1 MRNSKSSV
9 LSFSPWLCRLTLLML
24 LLTLAAIGQQASI
37 VPTLV
42 NFKGIITDVD
52 GKPMT
57 GTVGVTFY
65 LYQDSEGGTPLWM
78 ETQNVQP
85 DKSGRYAVSLG
96 ATKSAGLPTDVFVSG
111 EARWLGVQPE
121 GQAEQP
127 RVLLLSVPYALKAG
141 DAETIGGLPAS
152 AFLRAAPPA
161 VGSLVSSNPA
171 ATVPPPAATDVTT
184 TGGTLNYLPIFSGAA
199 TIIDSAV
206 FQTGSGTTAKV
217 GINTTTPVT
226 QLDVNGAG
234 NIRGTLSLPAT
245 GVATATGGKNSQGLN
260 MVASSFSSMTSTALN
275 QVFRWQAEPAANN
288 TATPSG
294 TLNLQY
300 GLGATTP
307 TETGL
312 KISSKGLVTFATGQT
327 FPGTGDGSVTS
338 VATGLGLKGG
348 TITKTGTLT
357 IDTTV
362 VPQLAV
368 ANTFKANQTINGNLT
383 ATGTITATALS
394 APDGAILGS
403 IGITS
408 SSPAPTYF
416 YSSATD
422 ADTLQGIAGS
432 STGNAVGVYGETD
445 SSAGNA
451 YGVYGNAVASS
462 GNPIGVYGGA
472 SSSSFGVGV
481 FGQYG
486 TESTTATNLISG
498 NFTGGVWG
506 DGSNISGYGV
516 IGTVDDGFAGLF
528 ENNSPDGYETLFVE
542 ALDGASLP
550 FYAAGPND
558 KYCEIDSVGDLGCTG
573 TKNALVPIDGGK
585 RTVAMS
591 AIESPQNWFEDF
603 GSALLAGGVAIVRLD
618 PDFIQTID
626 TEMDYKVFPVPNG
639 DCKGLFVT
647 HKTPTSFEVRELG
660 GGTSSVS
667 FDYRITAVRKN
678 YENVRFADHT
688 HDLDGHKRML
698 ARAHAAGATKQQ
710 SHIPTKKLVP
720 PRPPIQT
727 TAVK

>member
-9 LSFSPWLCRLTLLML
+9 LSLSPWLRRLALLMS
-24 LLTLAAIGQQASI
+24 LLTLAALGQQASI

-42 NFKGIITDVD
+42 NFKGIITDVN
-52 GKPMT
+52 GKPMA

-96 ATKSAGLPTDVFVSG
+96 ATKSVGLPTDVFVSG

-152 AFLRAAPPA
+152 AFVRAAPPA
-161 VGSLVSSNPA
+161 VGSPASSNPA

-184 TGGTLNYLPIFSGAA
+184 TGGTLNYLPVFSGAA

-312 KISSKGLVTFATGQT
+312 KISSKGLFTFATGQT

-357 IDTTV
+357 IDATV

-383 ATGTITATALS
+383 ATGTITANALS

-506 DGSNISGYGV
+506 DGSNITGYGV

>member
-1 MRNSKSSV
+1 
-9 LSFSPWLCRLTLLML
+9 
-24 LLTLAAIGQQASI
+24 
-37 VPTLV
+37 
-42 NFKGIITDVD
+42 
-52 GKPMT
+52 
-57 GTVGVTFY
+57 
-65 LYQDSEGGTPLWM
+65 
-78 ETQNVQP
+78 
-85 DKSGRYAVSLG
+85 
-96 ATKSAGLPTDVFVSG
+96 
-111 EARWLGVQPE
+111 
-121 GQAEQP
+121 
-127 RVLLLSVPYALKAG
+127 
-141 DAETIGGLPAS
+141 
-152 AFLRAAPPA
+152 
-161 VGSLVSSNPA
+161 
-171 ATVPPPAATDVTT
+171 
-184 TGGTLNYLPIFSGAA
+184 
-199 TIIDSAV
+199 
-206 FQTGSGTTAKV
+206 
-217 GINTTTPVT
+217 VT

-245 GVATATGGKNSQGLN
+245 GLATAAGGKNSQGLN
-260 MVASSFSSMTSTALN
+260 LVASSFSSTSSTALN
-275 QVFRWQAEPAANN
+275 QVFRWQAEPVGNDT
-288 TATPSG
+288 TAPSG

-312 KISSKGLVTFATGQT
+312 KISSKGLFTFATGQT

-357 IDTTV
+357 IDATV

-383 ATGTITATALS
+383 ATGTITANALS

>member
-9 LSFSPWLCRLTLLML
+9 LSLSPWLRRLALLMS
-24 LLTLAAIGQQASI
+24 LLTLAALGQQASI

-57 GTVGVTFY
+57 GTVGITFY

-161 VGSLVSSNPA
+161 VGSLASSSTA

-184 TGGTLNYLPIFSGAA
+184 TGGILNYLPIFSGAA
-199 TIIDSAV
+199 TIIDSSV

-312 KISSKGLVTFATGQT
+312 KISSKGLFTFATGQT

-357 IDTTV
+357 IDATV

-383 ATGTITATALS
+383 ATGTITANALS

-506 DGSNISGYGV
+506 DGSNITGYGV

-660 GGTSSVS
+660 GGTP
-667 FDYRITAVRKN
+667 A
-678 YENVRFADHT
+678 
-688 HDLDGHKRML
+688 
-698 ARAHAAGATKQQ
+698 
-710 SHIPTKKLVP
+710 
-720 PRPPIQT
+720 
-727 TAVK
+727 

>member
-1 MRNSKSSV
+1 MRNSKSSI
-9 LSFSPWLCRLTLLML
+9 LFSPWSCSLILLML
-24 LLTLAAIGQQASI
+24 LTLPAMGQQASI

-42 NFKGIITDVD
+42 NFKGILMDVN
-52 GKPMT
+52 GKPLT

-96 ATKSAGLPTDVFVSG
+96 ATRSSGLPTDVFVSG

-152 AFLRAAPPA
+152 AFVRAAPPA
-161 VGSLVSSNPA
+161 VGSLASSSTA

-184 TGGTLNYLPIFSGAA
+184 TGGILNYLPIFSGAA
-199 TIIDSAV
+199 TIIDSSV

-275 QVFRWQAEPAANN
+275 QVFRWQAEPVGNDTSA
-288 TATPSG
+288 PSG

-312 KISSKGLVTFATGQT
+312 KISSKGLFTFATGQT

-338 VATGLGLKGG
+338 IATGLGLKGG

-357 IDTTV
+357 IDATV

-383 ATGTITATALS
+383 ATGTITANALS

-506 DGSNISGYGV
+506 DGSNITGYGV

-720 PRPPIQT
+720 TRPPIQT

>member
-9 LSFSPWLCRLTLLML
+9 LSLSPWLRRLALLMS
-24 LLTLAAIGQQASI
+24 LLTLAALGQQASI

-42 NFKGIITDVD
+42 NFKGIITDVN
-52 GKPMT
+52 GKPMA

-96 ATKSAGLPTDVFVSG
+96 ATKSVGLPTDVFVSG

-141 DAETIGGLPAS
+141 DAETIGGFPAS

-161 VGSLVSSNPA
+161 VGSLASSNPA

-312 KISSKGLVTFATGQT
+312 KISSKGLFTFATGQT

-357 IDTTV
+357 IDATV

-383 ATGTITATALS
+383 ATGTITANALS